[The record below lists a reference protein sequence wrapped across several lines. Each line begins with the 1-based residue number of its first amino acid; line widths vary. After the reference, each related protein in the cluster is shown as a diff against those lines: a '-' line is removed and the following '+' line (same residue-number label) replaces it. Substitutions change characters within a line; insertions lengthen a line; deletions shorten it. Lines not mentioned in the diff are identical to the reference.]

1 MSMPALKI
9 ALRFLKS
16 GRAQTVLIVVGIA
29 IALSVQ
35 VFVGAL
41 IGSLQSSLID
51 RTVGHSPQ
59 VTVLSARDNNVTI
72 EGWSD
77 MVTRIQQVGGVRAV
91 AVSASSNAF
100 VEKGGKV
107 APALVRGFD
116 LTQADKIYGILDA
129 IYSGTPPPAADG
141 CLIGKE
147 LSQDLNVGVADNLTI
162 ATAFGTRTNLTISG
176 LFDLGVASLNQGWIL
191 TRLDTAQ
198 GIFQFQDR
206 VTAIEVGV
214 TDVFKAD
221 AVAADITLALSN
233 PAVKVQNWK
242 DQNRELLSGLQAQS
256 ISSNMIQAFILVS
269 VVITIA
275 SVLSIT
281 VLQKSRQIGILKAMG
296 IKDRAASLIFL
307 YEGVLLGL
315 GGAVLGI
322 LLGAGLATA
331 FSTFTK
337 GAGGGSLVQI
347 SLDTM
352 FLLQSFVI
360 ALISSAVASVLPAR
374 RSSKLSPID
383 VIRGS

>member
-1 MSMPALKI
+1 MASFKI

-41 IGSLQSSLID
+41 IGSLQSSLINQ
-51 RTVGHSPQ
+51 TVGHSPQ

-72 EGWSD
+72 EGWQD
-77 MVTRIQQVGGVRAV
+77 MVTRIQQVSGVRAV
-91 AVSASSNAF
+91 TASASSNAF
-100 VEKGGKV
+100 VEKGAKV
-107 APALVRGFD
+107 APTFLRGFD
-116 LTQADKIYGILDA
+116 FTEADKIYGILGA
-129 IYSGTPPPAADG
+129 TYSGTPPQTAG
-141 CLIGKE
+141 ECLIGKE
-147 LSQDLNVGVADNLTI
+147 LSKDLNIQVADNVTI
-162 ATAFGTRTNLTISG
+162 ITSFGTHVNLTVSG
-176 LFDLGVASLNQGWIL
+176 LFDLGVASLNEGWIM
-191 TRLDTAQ
+191 TRLATAQ
-198 GIFQFQDR
+198 ETFRFQDR
-206 VTAIEVGV
+206 VTTVEVGV

-221 AVAADITLALSN
+221 AVATDITRVLSN

-242 DQNRELLSGLQAQS
+242 DQNQQLLSGLQAQS

-296 IKDRAASLIFL
+296 IKDRDASLIFL

-337 GAGGGSLVQI
+337 GTGGGSLIQLSIDPV
-347 SLDTM
+347 
-352 FLLQSFVI
+352 FLLQSFLI
-360 ALISSAVASVLPAR
+360 ALVSSAVASVLPAR
-374 RSSKLSPID
+374 RSSRLSPID